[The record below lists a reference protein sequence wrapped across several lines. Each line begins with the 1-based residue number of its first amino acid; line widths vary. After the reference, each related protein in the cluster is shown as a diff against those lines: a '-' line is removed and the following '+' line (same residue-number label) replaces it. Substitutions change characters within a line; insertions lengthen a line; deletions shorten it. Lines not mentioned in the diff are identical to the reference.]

1 MLKLYVEYW
10 DIEDRE
16 WRLSKMIWWKAI
28 IAVLT
33 NEDCSFAKV
42 IKSKDM
48 TVVKMNHPTT
58 PPGEFR

>member
-1 MLKLYVEYW
+1 
-10 DIEDRE
+10 
-16 WRLSKMIWWKAI
+16 MIWWKAI